1 MLRDGGV
8 AVALVGPDGGLLTI
22 SLIFLSLLKYP
33 LHPISD
39 K

>member
-1 MLRDGGV
+1 MLCDGRV
-8 AVALVGPDGGLLTI
+8 AVPLVGPDGGLLTI
-22 SLIFLSLLKYP
+22 SLIFLSFLKYP